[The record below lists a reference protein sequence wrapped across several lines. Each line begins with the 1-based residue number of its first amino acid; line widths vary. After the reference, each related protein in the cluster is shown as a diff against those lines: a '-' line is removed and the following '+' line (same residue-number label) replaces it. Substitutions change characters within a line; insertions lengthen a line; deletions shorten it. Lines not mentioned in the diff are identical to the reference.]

1 MQPAGKSHADLV
13 LSGKGSLAVG
23 RGGGQLST
31 GIGRLSLSLPKG
43 DRELVVSIL
52 AWREQ
57 HVLGGN
63 EFI

>member
-43 DRELVVSIL
+43 DGKNTIKCR
-52 AWREQ
+52 A
-57 HVLGGN
+57 
-63 EFI
+63 F